1 MYPMPGDE
9 PSARYTTTPVAKRA
23 EPLGHDHHHH
33 HHHTQDSRILGR
45 AFFLIAGFM
54 LVELVAG
61 LWTNALVLLADAGHM
76 FLDATALGLS
86 WWAARISAKGYDHK
100 LSYGY
105 HRFQVLAAFINGL
118 TLAALVVWIAIEAI
132 TRFATPEPILP
143 LPALAVAA
151 VGFIVNIIA
160 FRWLHGS
167 SNNANVRSAAL
178 HVLGDLLG
186 SAAAIIAALLVYFF
200 GWLYADPVLAVAIVV
215 ILGKGA
221 YRVIR
226 DSAHILLE
234 GVPAN
239 VDLAEIKREL
249 CRCVPAV
256 QEIHHVHAWALTEEK
271 PLLTLH
277 ALVPEQTPVHVVV
290 AEIKAVLNQTFGIAH
305 STIQVET
312 GPCPDDH

>member
-1 MYPMPGDE
+1 M
-9 PSARYTTTPVAKRA
+9 SH
-23 EPLGHDHHHH
+23 GHHSHQ
-33 HHHTQDSRILGR
+33 QDTVVLRR

-54 LVELVAG
+54 LIELIAA

-86 WWAARISAKGYDHK
+86 WWAARISERGYDQK

-118 TLAALVVWIAIEAI
+118 TLAALVVWIAIEAVNRI
-132 TRFATPEPILP
+132 ANPEPILP
-143 LPALAVAA
+143 LPALAVAV
-151 VGFIVNIIA
+151 VGFIVNIVA
-160 FRWLHGS
+160 YRWLHTGS
-167 SNNANVRSAAL
+167 GNANVRSAAL

-186 SAAAIIAALLVYFF
+186 SAAAIIAAVLVYYF
-200 GWLYADPVLAVAIVV
+200 GWLYADPVLAIVIIF
-215 ILGKGA
+215 ILGRGA
-221 YRVIR
+221 WRVISE
-226 DSAHILLE
+226 SAHILLE
-234 GVPAN
+234 GVPAD

-249 CRCVPAV
+249 CRAVPQV
-256 QEIHHVHAWALTEEK
+256 QEVHHVHAWALTAEK

-277 ALVPEQTPVHVVV
+277 ALVPENTPVHDVV
-290 AEIKAVLNQTFGIAH
+290 EDIKAVLNNTFGIDH

>member
-1 MYPMPGDE
+1 M
-9 PSARYTTTPVAKRA
+9 
-23 EPLGHDHHHH
+23 GHDHGHSHSH
-33 HHHTQDSRILGR
+33 DSRLLGW

-86 WWAARISAKGYDHK
+86 WWAARISARGFDQK

-105 HRFQVLAAFINGL
+105 HRFQVLAAFINGM
-118 TLAALVVWIAIEAI
+118 TLAALVVWISIEAVS
-132 TRFATPEPILP
+132 RLADPEPILP
-143 LPALAVAA
+143 LPALGVAA
-151 VGFIVNIIA
+151 AGFIVNVVA
-160 FRWLHGS
+160 YRWLHGAS
-167 SNNANVRSAAL
+167 DNANVRSAAL

-186 SAAAIIAALLVYFF
+186 SAAAIIAALAIYFF
-200 GWLYADPVLAVAIVV
+200 GWLYADPVLTLLIVIV
-215 ILGKGA
+215 LGRGA

-226 DSAHILLE
+226 ESAHILLE
-234 GVPAN
+234 GVPHG

-249 CRCVPAV
+249 TALPQVM
-256 QEIHHVHAWALTEEK
+256 EIHHVHAWALTAEK

-277 ALVPEQTPVHVVV
+277 ALVAEHTPVHDVTQD
-290 AEIKAVLNQTFGIAH
+290 IKEVLNDSFGIDH